1 MTNDELIEKW
11 IELNPHK
18 QRREEAVIRDTLVP
32 VWSVVGYSEAYHGD
46 LARVAEGFD
55 IPLEAVE
62 AAMAYYAANKCVIDN
77 RIEANAI

>member
-1 MTNDELIEKW
+1 MTNDELIETW

-18 QRREEAVIRDTLVP
+18 QRKEEAVIRHTLVP
-32 VWSVVGYSEAYHGD
+32 VWSLVGFSAAYHGD
-46 LARVAEGFD
+46 LARVAKGFN

-77 RIEANAI
+77 RIEANAV

>member
-1 MTNDELIEKW
+1 MTNDELITKW

-18 QRREEAVIRDTLVP
+18 ERKEEAVIRDTLVP

-46 LARVAEGFD
+46 LARVAEALA

-62 AAMAYYAANKCVIDN
+62 AAMAYYMANKCVIDS
-77 RIEANAI
+77 RIEANAV